1 MFYLYIILEKSKT
14 VRTECLSVVAR
25 SVREGVDCKGLG
37 RMCVHDGLF
46 MSSQTWWLHHY
57 RHLSQPAEQY
67 TKKGGFYCYLRY
79 TLIRI
84 VSGGGESGMD
94 VVISGIQIHN
104 VYGKWKVYEGAVEG

>member
-84 VSGGGESGMD
+84 VSGGGGEWHGCGHLGDSNPQCVWEMES
-94 VVISGIQIHN
+94 V
-104 VYGKWKVYEGAVEG
+104 